1 MHRVYV
7 EFAVAGL
14 RPGEPVAIAGDEAG
28 HALRVKRV
36 RDGERITLIDG
47 RGGVAEGTVARD
59 LSTGGNNSG
68 SPRGKPGGRSPHTDT
83 LHIVVEQAR
92 TADRT
97 VPWLEILT
105 ATPKGGRA
113 DDMIDQLSQA
123 GAAAW
128 GALETEHGV
137 VDPRETK
144 LARLERIARE
154 SSKQCGR
161 AWTMEVRGKMALTE
175 ALRFSHPFPLSHPTT
190 RADAARAEIII
201 ADASGEAY
209 TPSGAAAIRV
219 LVGPEGGFTPAE
231 LDAARSV
238 GARIA
243 RFGPHIMRIETA
255 AVVAA
260 GVIMAAAR

>member
-7 EFAVAGL
+7 DFAVAGL
-14 RPGEPVAIAGDEAG
+14 SPGESVAIVGDEAG

-47 RGGVAEGTVARD
+47 RGGIAEGVVARD
-59 LSTGGNNSG
+59 VSAARSNSG
-68 SPRGKPGGRSPHTDT
+68 SPRGKAGGRSSPSDT
-83 LHIVVEQAR
+83 LHIVVDQAR
-92 TADRT
+92 TADRPA
-97 VPWLEILT
+97 PWLEILT

-113 DDMIDQLSQA
+113 DEMIDQLSQA

-128 GALETEHGV
+128 GALATEHGV
-137 VDPRETK
+137 VDPRDTK

-161 AWTMEVRGKMALTE
+161 AWIMEVRGKMPLAE
-175 ALRFSHPFPLSHPTT
+175 ALRFSLPIDSHPSTLPGSV
-190 RADAARAEIII
+190 RREIVI
-201 ADASGEAY
+201 ADASGAPY

-219 LVGPEGGFTPAE
+219 LVGPEGGFTSAE
-231 LDAARSV
+231 LETARSA

-260 GVIMAAAR
+260 GVIMTASQ